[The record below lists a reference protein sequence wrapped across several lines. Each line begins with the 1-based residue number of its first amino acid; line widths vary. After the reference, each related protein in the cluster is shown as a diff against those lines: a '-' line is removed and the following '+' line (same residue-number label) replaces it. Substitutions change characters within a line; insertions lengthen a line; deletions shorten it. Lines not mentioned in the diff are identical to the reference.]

1 MEAKDSEA
9 MAAGYA
15 QGVVVGEGR
24 AAKRIAELESKLGE
38 ETAIVSRVWIALGI
52 TTMEQAKGKE
62 ISEIVRDLVEQ
73 VKEFSVPC
81 DCHQQCSECGK

>member
-1 MEAKDSEA
+1 
-9 MAAGYA
+9 
-15 QGVVVGEGR
+15 
-24 AAKRIAELESKLGE
+24 
-38 ETAIVSRVWIALGI
+38 
-52 TTMEQAKGKE
+52 MEQAKGKE